1 MNYLQTLDT
10 NLVDDMIGS
19 KVIEIRKRN
28 DYIKNEL
35 IGDMEEFYNTYGDIY
50 EGFLFVIVNVI
61 DGGFAK
67 KYDTI
72 YGDPS
77 RYNYFSYTFVEYDDL
92 WHIESDGL
100 EKLDFSGML
109 ITTEIGKYL
118 MLSLDTGEKLHKFK
132 PKYKDCYKLEWI
144 NGDKVD
150 YLLDSEWFSASDSE

>member
-1 MNYLQTLDT
+1 MNFLQTLDS
-10 NLVDDMIGS
+10 NLVNDMIGT
-19 KVIEIRKRN
+19 KVVEIRKRK

-35 IGDMEEFYNTYGDIY
+35 IDDIEGFYSTYGDIY
-50 EGFLFVIVNVI
+50 EGCLFEIVNVI

-67 KYDTI
+67 KYET
-72 YGDPS
+72 
-77 RYNYFSYTFVEYDDL
+77 RYNYTFVEYDDL

-109 ITTEIGKYL
+109 ITTEFGKYL
-118 MLSLDTGEKLHKFK
+118 MLNLDTGEKLHKFK

-150 YLLDSEWFSASDSE
+150 YLLDSEWVWASDSQ